1 MAEGLQRK
9 IEYADLKLIS
19 SFAMEKILDFQ
30 TWEIPGEHARG
41 SFRLLLAEN
50 ETGINGMNTPIQ
62 LCRKENAAGA
72 LFSGY
77 PEKVEI
83 KEESGYR
90 VADIQAVSGTI
101 LLDQKKCNRVFQKRA
116 QTYMGIANT
125 ITADTE
131 HSACILPGSDMQTG
145 GTLIQY
151 QETDWNF
158 LKRMASQ
165 LGLPLVPDISYYYPR
180 FYLGLPEG
188 EKKELGEIL
197 SCDMCFDGRYYAV
210 SGKCLVDREDFICYD
225 VVTRTSLSLGD
236 RVTYEGRELLV
247 SRKKTELAGGE
258 VIFTYRLA
266 GNSYTW
272 VPWEDNPDYTGMSFV
287 GSIVGTQGEQVEVA
301 FDIDKTAAGGNRY
314 GFAPATGNLMYCM
327 PQKGTKTSLYI
338 GNGDEAQG
346 IATGC
351 IRTNGSTCEGT
362 GSPEKKSFRSE
373 HGKGMDLYPQ
383 RMGLDG
389 GETGKI
395 TFEDETGTTIES
407 NGGLV
412 LMAKEGIRL
421 ESMTGI
427 AMQGMS
433 DIMALYSEGAS
444 SLCVN
449 GSVDMLGKMTG
460 LAGTVYQKYD
470 PFEDA
475 PQEGEFDWGGFARN
489 LVMGLAVGAACIA
502 LAVFLP
508 GIGTVAAGALFGAG
522 MGAIS
527 ASVVG
532 AVNDYS
538 SGNVRSLGEATR
550 DMVISMVTGA
560 ITGAIGAAFPALNW
574 VGEGLVDLGSGVL
587 TRGMYALVDSN
598 MSIEEK
604 LAYAFDWK
612 QMGADFLTGV
622 AIHFVFKGIDEL
634 RTGKKTAYRG
644 QYSFDMNG
652 NEVSCISDFYDIE
665 NLAAIED
672 ARFYNEPTF
681 YKVEVGGNQSVYV
694 STGNIRQSQ
703 FAEIVNQS
711 SGDISIVSGM
721 HGGPDGSLLSEYNGV
736 SGKQLL
742 NEDLKVWGDSLNIKI
757 YDVSKLSSEELKSVI
772 KSSDITICGWCFSER
787 SKLLLEALGCL

>member
-1 MAEGLQRK
+1 M
-9 IEYADLKLIS
+9 
-19 SFAMEKILDFQ
+19 
-30 TWEIPGEHARG
+30 
-41 SFRLLLAEN
+41 
-50 ETGINGMNTPIQ
+50 
-62 LCRKENAAGA
+62 
-72 LFSGY
+72 
-77 PEKVEI
+77 EI
-83 KEESGYR
+83 KEERGYR
-90 VADIQAVSGTI
+90 IADIQAVSGTI
-101 LLDQKKCNRVFQKRA
+101 LLDQKKSNRVFQKKV
-116 QTYMGIANT
+116 QTYMGIAST

-131 HSACILPGSDMQTG
+131 HSACILPGSDMRTG

-151 QETDWNF
+151 QETDWRF

-165 LGLPLVPDISYYYPR
+165 LGLPLVPDTSYYYPR

-188 EKKELGEIL
+188 EKRELGEII
-197 SCDMCFDGRYYAV
+197 SCDLCFDGRYYAV

-225 VVTRTSLSLGD
+225 AVTRTSLSLGD

-287 GSIVGTQGEQVEVA
+287 GSIVRTQGEQVEVA

-314 GFAPATGNLMYCM
+314 GFAPVTGNLMYCM
-327 PQKGTKTSLYI
+327 PQKGTKTALYI

-433 DIMALYSEGAS
+433 DIMALYAEGAS

-449 GSVDMLGKMTG
+449 GSVDMLGMRTG
-460 LAGTVYQKYD
+460 LAGTVYQGYD
-470 PFEDA
+470 PYEDA
-475 PQEGEFDWGGFARN
+475 PQKGEFDWGGFARN

-508 GIGTVAAGALFGAG
+508 GIGTVVAGALFGAG

-550 DMVISMVTGA
+550 DMEISMVTGA

>member
-1 MAEGLQRK
+1 MAEGIQKK
-9 IEYADLKLIS
+9 IEYADLQFIS
-19 SFAMEKILDFQ
+19 AFAMEKILDFQ

-41 SFRLLLAEN
+41 NFRLLLSEN
-50 ETGINGMNTPIQ
+50 ETGINGMNAPIQ
-62 LCRKENAAGA
+62 LLGQGNTAGA

-83 KEESGYR
+83 KEERGYR
-90 VADIQAVSGTI
+90 IADIQAVSGTI
-101 LLDQKKCNRVFQKRA
+101 LLDQKKSNRVFQKKA

-266 GNSYTW
+266 GNGYTW

-301 FDIDKTAAGGNRY
+301 FDIDKSAAGGNSY

-327 PQKGTKTSLYI
+327 PQKGTKTALYI

-449 GSVDMLGKMTG
+449 GSVDMLGMRTG
-460 LAGTVYQKYD
+460 LAGTVYQGYD

-475 PQEGEFDWGGFARN
+475 PQKGEFDWGGFARN
-489 LVMGLAVGAACIA
+489 LAIGLGVAIACVGLALI
-502 LAVFLP
+502 P
-508 GIGTVAAGALFGAG
+508 GIGPIVTGALIGA
-522 MGAIS
+522 AIGTFCQTVYK
-527 ASVVG
+527 A
-532 AVNDYS
+532 NEEWQ
-538 SGNVRSLGEATR
+538 SGNVRSTIETVR
-550 DMVISMVTGA
+550 DVVISAAAGGFTGA
-560 ITGAIGAAFPALNW
+560 CVVAFPVTVLFSGEIYAGVSLTGRAAWALGDSSMNNEKKMAYIFDTKQMAVDFSIGALIGIIVPGAVARKVASNEAKNPVLDETRNSHIN
-574 VGEGLVDLGSGVL
+574 GNYGSPDKVDNLLSGRPELSGSSRDKLL
-587 TRGMYALVDSN
+587 TTVQNS
-598 MSIEEK
+598 
-604 LAYAFDWK
+604 
-612 QMGADFLTGV
+612 
-622 AIHFVFKGIDEL
+622 EL
-634 RTGKKTAYRG
+634 RKIVNELYRPGASVGDGGTAAILVEE
-644 QYSFDMNG
+644 FNNG
-652 NEVSCISDFYDIE
+652 SSTHLIKAIE
-665 NLAAIED
+665 RLKQLRNLA
-672 ARFYNEPTF
+672 
-681 YKVEVGGNQSVYV
+681 
-694 STGNIRQSQ
+694 
-703 FAEIVNQS
+703 S
-711 SGDISIVSGM
+711 SGKLGF
-721 HGGPDGSLLSEYNGV
+721 N
-736 SGKQLL
+736 
-742 NEDLKVWGDSLNIKI
+742 DL
-757 YDVSKLSSEELKSVI
+757 DVV
-772 KSSDITICGWCFSER
+772 
-787 SKLLLEALGCL
+787 EALIDDLEYAVSLFD

>member
-1 MAEGLQRK
+1 MAEGLQRR
-9 IEYADLKLIS
+9 IEYSDLKFIS

-30 TWEIPGEHARG
+30 TWEEPGEHARG
-41 SFRLLLAEN
+41 NFRLLLSEN
-50 ETGINGMNTPIQ
+50 ETGINSMNAPIQ
-62 LCRKENAAGA
+62 LLGQGNTAGA

-83 KEESGYR
+83 KEERGYR
-90 VADIQAVSGTI
+90 IADIQAVSGTI
-101 LLDQKKCNRVFQKRA
+101 LLDQKKSNRVFQKKA

-266 GNSYTW
+266 GNGYTW

-433 DIMALYSEGAS
+433 DIMALYAEGAS

-449 GSVDMLGKMTG
+449 GSVDMLGR
-460 LAGTVYQKYD
+460 LAGISASKYTGYPPYD
-470 PFEDA
+470 DA
-475 PQEGEFDWGGFARN
+475 PKEGEFDWEGFTRN
-489 LVMGLAVGAACIA
+489 LAIGLGVAIACVGLALI
-502 LAVFLP
+502 P
-508 GIGTVAAGALFGAG
+508 GIGPIVTGALIGA
-522 MGAIS
+522 AIGTFCQTVYK
-527 ASVVG
+527 A
-532 AVNDYS
+532 NEEWQ
-538 SGNVRSLGEATR
+538 SGNVRSTIETVR
-550 DMVISMVTGA
+550 DVVISAAAGGFTGA
-560 ITGAIGAAFPALNW
+560 CVVAFPVTVLFSGEIYAGVSLTGRAAWALGDSSMNNEKKMAYIFDTKQMAVDFSIGALIGIIVPGAVARKLVRDAERNMLKNTCESGSNTGIWDMTEGGGVINGREYSQHAMERMAPDTPTVRAELSRRAEKAAQQKGLE
-574 VGEGLVDLGSGVL
+574 VGTKEYYEYCTKYVDPRNIPPSV
-587 TRGMYALVDSN
+587 
-598 MSIEEK
+598 
-604 LAYAFDWK
+604 
-612 QMGADFLTGV
+612 
-622 AIHFVFKGIDEL
+622 
-634 RTGKKTAYRG
+634 
-644 QYSFDMNG
+644 
-652 NEVSCISDFYDIE
+652 
-665 NLAAIED
+665 IED
-672 ARFYNEPTF
+672 AISSSKAIPGNRPDTF
-681 YKVEVGGNQSVYV
+681 IHETLDVKVVINS
-694 STGNIRQSQ
+694 
-703 FAEIVNQS
+703 
-711 SGDISIVSGM
+711 
-721 HGGPDGSLLSEYNGV
+721 NG
-736 SGKQLL
+736 
-742 NEDLKVWGDSLNIKI
+742 KVIT
-757 YDVSKLSSEELKSVI
+757 VI
-772 KSSDITICGWCFSER
+772 PK
-787 SKLLLEALGCL
+787 

>member
-1 MAEGLQRK
+1 M
-9 IEYADLKLIS
+9 
-19 SFAMEKILDFQ
+19 
-30 TWEIPGEHARG
+30 
-41 SFRLLLAEN
+41 
-50 ETGINGMNTPIQ
+50 
-62 LCRKENAAGA
+62 
-72 LFSGY
+72 
-77 PEKVEI
+77 
-83 KEESGYR
+83 
-90 VADIQAVSGTI
+90 
-101 LLDQKKCNRVFQKRA
+101 
-116 QTYMGIANT
+116 
-125 ITADTE
+125 
-131 HSACILPGSDMQTG
+131 
-145 GTLIQY
+145 
-151 QETDWNF
+151 
-158 LKRMASQ
+158 
-165 LGLPLVPDISYYYPR
+165 
-180 FYLGLPEG
+180 
-188 EKKELGEIL
+188 
-197 SCDMCFDGRYYAV
+197 
-210 SGKCLVDREDFICYD
+210 
-225 VVTRTSLSLGD
+225 D

-272 VPWEDNPDYTGMSFV
+272 IPWEDNPDYTGMSFV

-314 GFAPATGNLMYCM
+314 GFAPVTGNLMYCM
-327 PQKGTKTSLYI
+327 PQKGTKTALYI

-433 DIMALYSEGAS
+433 DIMALYAEGAS

-449 GSVDMLGKMTG
+449 GSVDMLGMRTG
-460 LAGTVYQKYD
+460 LAGTVYQGYD
-470 PFEDA
+470 PYEDA
-475 PQEGEFDWGGFARN
+475 PQKGEFDWGGFARN

-508 GIGTVAAGALFGAG
+508 GIGTVVAGALFGAG

-550 DMVISMVTGA
+550 DMEISMVTGA

>member
-1 MAEGLQRK
+1 
-9 IEYADLKLIS
+9 
-19 SFAMEKILDFQ
+19 MEKILDFQ
-30 TWEIPGEHARG
+30 TREIPGEHARG
-41 SFRLLLAEN
+41 NFRLLLSEN
-50 ETGINGMNTPIQ
+50 ETGINGLNAPIQ
-62 LCRKENAAGA
+62 LCGHGNTAGA
-72 LFSGY
+72 LFCGY
-77 PEKVEI
+77 QEKVEI
-83 KEESGYR
+83 KEEGRYR
-90 VADIQAVSGTI
+90 IADVQAVSGTI
-101 LLDQKKCNRVFQKRA
+101 LLDQKKCNRVFQKKA

-125 ITADTE
+125 VTADTE

-301 FDIDKTAAGGNRY
+301 FDIDKTAAGGKRY

-362 GSPEKKSFRSE
+362 
-373 HGKGMDLYPQ
+373 
-383 RMGLDG
+383 
-389 GETGKI
+389 
-395 TFEDETGTTIES
+395 TIES

-427 AMQGMS
+427 AMQGIS
-433 DIMALYSEGAS
+433 AS
-444 SLCVN
+444 
-449 GSVDMLGKMTG
+449 KYTG
-460 LAGTVYQKYD
+460 YPPYD
-470 PFEDA
+470 DA
-475 PQEGEFDWGGFARN
+475 PKEGEFDWEGFTRN
-489 LVMGLAVGAACIA
+489 LAIGLGVVAVCAIGAAISIA
-502 LAVFLP
+502 TLGAGSILAGAFIGA
-508 GIGTVAAGALFGAG
+508 GIGALSTTAMKAGEE
-522 MGAIS
+522 IS
-527 ASVVG
+527 T
-532 AVNDYS
+532 
-538 SGNVRSLGEATR
+538 GNVRSAKEALR
-550 DMVISMVTGA
+550 DVGISAASGF
-560 ITGAIGAAFPALNW
+560 ITGAFGAKFPGAHRLAEG
-574 VGEGLVDLGSGVL
+574 VVDTAVSAGERYL
-587 TRGMYALVDSN
+587 YAVFDDS
-598 MSIEEK
+598 MSREEK
-604 LAYAFDWK
+604 RAYAFDPG
-612 QMGADFLTGV
+612 QMVADFVTGV
-622 AIHFVFKGIDEL
+622 VIGEFLDGIMAATQNKL
-634 RTGKKTAYRG
+634 RSIFANYDVTMREALETSYGKSTFNSLKNT
-644 QYSFDMNG
+644 
-652 NEVSCISDFYDIE
+652 E
-665 NLAAIED
+665 NFTDSAIEHIFEGQVN
-672 ARFYNEPTF
+672 ARG
-681 YKVEVGGNQSVYV
+681 KAVGYHYEGIEG
-694 STGNIRQSQ
+694 T
-703 FAEIVNQS
+703 S
-711 SGDISIVSGM
+711 SGGIEMKYRIEEYKLKNGIEDISIIFDEKYQLLTTFMSCDVLPFEKWIKSGFDRVLS
-721 HGGPDGSLLSEYNGV
+721 GKSEYEEVNGNV
-736 SGKQLL
+736 CCAEISPKTTKVYDNLAEDAMGNWCEVDTKELRQLID
-742 NEDLKVWGDSLNIKI
+742 EWCDKVQKFKMS
-757 YDVSKLSSEELKSVI
+757 
-772 KSSDITICGWCFSER
+772 ITTKPPHR
-787 SKLLLEALGCL
+787 QA

>member
-1 MAEGLQRK
+1 
-9 IEYADLKLIS
+9 
-19 SFAMEKILDFQ
+19 
-30 TWEIPGEHARG
+30 
-41 SFRLLLAEN
+41 
-50 ETGINGMNTPIQ
+50 
-62 LCRKENAAGA
+62 
-72 LFSGY
+72 
-77 PEKVEI
+77 
-83 KEESGYR
+83 
-90 VADIQAVSGTI
+90 
-101 LLDQKKCNRVFQKRA
+101 
-116 QTYMGIANT
+116 
-125 ITADTE
+125 
-131 HSACILPGSDMQTG
+131 
-145 GTLIQY
+145 
-151 QETDWNF
+151 
-158 LKRMASQ
+158 
-165 LGLPLVPDISYYYPR
+165 
-180 FYLGLPEG
+180 
-188 EKKELGEIL
+188 
-197 SCDMCFDGRYYAV
+197 
-210 SGKCLVDREDFICYD
+210 
-225 VVTRTSLSLGD
+225 
-236 RVTYEGRELLV
+236 
-247 SRKKTELAGGE
+247 
-258 VIFTYRLA
+258 
-266 GNSYTW
+266 
-272 VPWEDNPDYTGMSFV
+272 MSFV

-362 GSPEKKSFRSE
+362 GSPRKNSGQSTA
-373 HGKGMDLYPQ
+373 KGMDLYPQ

-508 GIGTVAAGALFGAG
+508 GIGTVVAGALFGAG

-612 QMGADFLTGV
+612 QMGQ
-622 AIHFVFKGIDEL
+622 I
-634 RTGKKTAYRG
+634 
-644 QYSFDMNG
+644 
-652 NEVSCISDFYDIE
+652 
-665 NLAAIED
+665 
-672 ARFYNEPTF
+672 
-681 YKVEVGGNQSVYV
+681 
-694 STGNIRQSQ
+694 
-703 FAEIVNQS
+703 
-711 SGDISIVSGM
+711 
-721 HGGPDGSLLSEYNGV
+721 SLL
-736 SGKQLL
+736 
-742 NEDLKVWGDSLNIKI
+742 VWQYTL
-757 YDVSKLSSEELKSVI
+757 YL
-772 KSSDITICGWCFSER
+772 R
-787 SKLLLEALGCL
+787 A